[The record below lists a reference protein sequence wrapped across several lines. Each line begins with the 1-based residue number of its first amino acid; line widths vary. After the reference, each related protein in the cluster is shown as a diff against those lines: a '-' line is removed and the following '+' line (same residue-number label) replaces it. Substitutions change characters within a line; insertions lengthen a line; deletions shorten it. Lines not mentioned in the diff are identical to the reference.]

1 MTVSLLENWLF
12 HHKLIALSYAHYAF
26 LKDFPHHVTKYEND
40 CTSKILIFQH
50 FSDLWI
56 GKNLEVYAAQ
66 DNKKHHF
73 EMQILNLWINWE
85 ILYPNLSLTVENNM
99 GNSHKKAG
107 HILNLT

>member
-1 MTVSLLENWLF
+1 MNWE
-12 HHKLIALSYAHYAF
+12 KLGSIRSPRQQEAS
-26 LKDFPHHVTKYEND
+26 
-40 CTSKILIFQH
+40 
-50 FSDLWI
+50 
-56 GKNLEVYAAQ
+56 
-66 DNKKHHF
+66 F